1 MHLTKDA
8 SRKVLHRVMGSIGFV
23 ASARFALAVA
33 EDPNQP
39 GRRLLLPVKT
49 NNGSD
54 APTLAFRLDSC
65 TIDTPN
71 GLCDTVRLH
80 WESGSVDGANV
91 DQVFRAGSEDRTDS
105 MDAERLIADLL
116 EDGTEW
122 PMDAKAAI
130 EAGQAHGIP
139 ERTLRCAAR
148 RAGIGI
154 RKLGF
159 GVKGRWQWHRPA
171 APTP

>member
-122 PMDAKAAI
+122 PMDAKA
-130 EAGQAHGIP
+130 
-139 ERTLRCAAR
+139 
-148 RAGIGI
+148 
-154 RKLGF
+154 
-159 GVKGRWQWHRPA
+159 
-171 APTP
+171 